1 MSLFSITDDRKT
13 YGPLNMPSQT
23 YTCTLSDEQQR
34 YVWKTHRLNVNITY
48 RASWGNLG
56 RVTVHEALP
65 VCFG

>member
-1 MSLFSITDDRKT
+1 MALFSIYDDQKT
-13 YGPLNMPSQT
+13 YGPINLPSQT
-23 YTCTLSDEQQR
+23 CCTLLDVQQR
-34 YVWKTHRLNVNITY
+34 TVWENYQLNVKITY

>member
-1 MSLFSITDDRKT
+1 MSLFIITDDRKT
-13 YGPLNMPSQT
+13 YGPLNMPDE
-23 YTCTLSDEQQR
+23 TCYLTDRQHKTM
-34 YVWKTHRLNVNITY
+34 WKTHRLNVNITY